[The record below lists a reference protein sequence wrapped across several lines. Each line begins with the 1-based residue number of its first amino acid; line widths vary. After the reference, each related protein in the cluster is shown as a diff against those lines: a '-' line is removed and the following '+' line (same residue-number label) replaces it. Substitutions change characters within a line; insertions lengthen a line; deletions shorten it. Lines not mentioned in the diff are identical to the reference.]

1 LVSKVSL
8 NINSVIY
15 NYYIINTQIVANF
28 LDNFFNIIN
37 HHLVANNIHQNNNFI
52 TVKHEVNQTKLW
64 SDLTFKNKKFI
75 Y

>member
-1 LVSKVSL
+1 
-8 NINSVIY
+8 
-15 NYYIINTQIVANF
+15 
-28 LDNFFNIIN
+28 
-37 HHLVANNIHQNNNFI
+37 LVANNIHQNNNFI